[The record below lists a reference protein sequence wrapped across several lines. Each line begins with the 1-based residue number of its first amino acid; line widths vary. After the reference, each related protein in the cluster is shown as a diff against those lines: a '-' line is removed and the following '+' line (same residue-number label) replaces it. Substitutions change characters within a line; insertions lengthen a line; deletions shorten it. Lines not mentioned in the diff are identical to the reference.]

1 MLIELLSLCA
11 IGNFGKSLESDSKGS
26 MKCISLNNQ
35 QYQVSPTFVNVNS
48 DGTIFYLFV
57 VSVNKGVA
65 SYNII
70 DDPYA
75 PVSGPNKIN
84 KYWCKRM

>member
-35 QYQVSPTFVNVNS
+35 QY
-48 DGTIFYLFV
+48 
-57 VSVNKGVA
+57 
-65 SYNII
+65 
-70 DDPYA
+70 
-75 PVSGPNKIN
+75 
-84 KYWCKRM
+84 